1 MDVDG
6 FAAQAARR
14 AALALPA
21 HLLHLLLQAAAAE
34 PLRRPAETSEKAW
47 RVALSRA
54 EDQGFLALQR
64 SRGRLPLGILTAQG
78 LEVLAA
84 LGVQAK
90 GDPRGDLQG
99 DVCEPGKLRATNVSG
114 RQDLLKGDPRG
125 DLQGEVQGDRPY
137 NLKSGFKIKALNSR
151 EKPAGLSLG
160 LGERQEGEPGARPG
174 PAGGPGEGKGGEFKP
189 AAHPL
194 LVTAEEL
201 AQAKAS
207 MLEAL
212 GPTLAASAAKSRE
225 FGSRLAFWAR
235 TGRLP
240 EALALA
246 AEAARQAGPGIRRPL
261 AWIDK
266 ALERGSGPKA
276 LAAKEL
282 AQAQA
287 SQEATH
293 LEAARE
299 EERQAAARQAQAPG
313 LTPLGRRAL
322 DHILRRPRAERL
334 H

>member
-1 MDVDG
+1 MGG

-21 HLLHLLLQAAAAE
+21 HLLHLLHQAAAGE
-34 PLRRPAETSEKAW
+34 PLRRPAETPEKAW
-47 RVALSRA
+47 RLALSKA
-54 EDQGFLALQR
+54 EAQGFLVLQR
-64 SRGRLPLGILTAQG
+64 SRGRLPLGTLTAQG

-90 GDPRGDLQG
+90 GDPRGDVQG
-99 DVCEPGKLRATNVSG
+99 PGKTCTTNVPG
-114 RQDLLKGDPRG
+114 RQGLLKGDLQG
-125 DLQGEVQGDRPY
+125 DLQGEAQAARPL
-137 NLKSGFKIKALNSR
+137 NLKSGFEIKALNPR

-160 LGERQEGEPGARPG
+160 PGERQEGEGEPGARPG
-174 PAGGPGEGKGGEFKP
+174 PAGGPGEGKGAESKP

-194 LVTAEEL
+194 LVTAQKL
-201 AQAKAS
+201 AAARAS
-207 MLEAL
+207 LLRAL
-212 GPTLAASAAKSRE
+212 GPDLAAEAVKSRE
-225 FGSRLAFWAR
+225 LNSRLAFWAR
-235 TGRLP
+235 TGRLL

-246 AEAARQAGPGIRRPL
+246 AEAARPAGPGIRRPL

-287 SQEATH
+287 SQEVTH
-293 LEAARE
+293 LETARE

-334 H
+334 Q

>member
-1 MDVDG
+1 MDG

-21 HLLHLLLQAAAAE
+21 HLLHLLLQAAAGE

-99 DVCEPGKLRATNVSG
+99 EGQGG
-114 RQDLLKGDPRG
+114 RPH
-125 DLQGEVQGDRPY
+125 

-174 PAGGPGEGKGGEFKP
+174 PAGGPGEGKGEEFKP
-189 AAHPL
+189 GAHPL
-194 LVTAEEL
+194 LVTAQEL

-246 AEAARQAGPGIRRPL
+246 AEAARQAGRGIPRPL
-261 AWIDK
+261 AWIDR

-276 LAAKEL
+276 LAAQEL
-282 AQAQA
+282 AQAKA

>member
-21 HLLHLLLQAAAAE
+21 HLLHLLLQVAAGE
-34 PLRRPAETSEKAW
+34 PLRRPAETPEKAW
-47 RVALSRA
+47 RVALSKA
-54 EDQGFLALQR
+54 EEQGFIVLRR
-64 SRGRLPLGILTAQG
+64 SRGRLPLGTLTAQG

-90 GDPRGDLQG
+90 GDLQG

-114 RQDLLKGDPRG
+114 RQDLLKGD
-125 DLQGEVQGDRPY
+125 LQGEVQGDRPH

-160 LGERQEGEPGARPG
+160 LGERQEGEPGARPD
-174 PAGGPGEGKGGEFKP
+174 PAGGPGEGKGAEFKP

-194 LVTAEEL
+194 LVTAQEL

-207 MLEAL
+207 MLKAL
-212 GPTLAASAAKSRE
+212 GPTLAALAAKSQE

-246 AEAARQAGPGIRRPL
+246 AEAARQAGPGIPRPL

-334 H
+334 Q